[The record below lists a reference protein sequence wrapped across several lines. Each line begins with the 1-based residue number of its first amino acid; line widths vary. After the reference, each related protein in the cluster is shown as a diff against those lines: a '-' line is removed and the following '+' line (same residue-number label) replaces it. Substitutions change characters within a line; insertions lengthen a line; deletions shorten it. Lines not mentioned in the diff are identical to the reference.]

1 VGFTSRISEN
11 HFSIRNYRSELFTI
25 DEYLSFVQA
34 DLEQLR
40 LAVIEILEHVG
51 PETELVHPDVLFELI
66 DLSFRENT
74 IELDAGSTTALLA
87 SGDLSSIEEAELKS
101 NLAPWPVRV
110 SRIRNKSGLLE
121 ANRELIIDYL
131 HDVFP
136 TLDIVQ
142 RAGQMTRYPPSDFE
156 RDSALFQRN
165 MRIEGLFSN
174 RGMLIEDT
182 EVHIDEVKHSIDEII
197 QRIDSTNG

>member
-1 VGFTSRISEN
+1 MGFTSRISEN

-87 SGDLSSIEEAELKS
+87 SGDLSSIEEAELK
-101 NLAPWPVRV
+101 
-110 SRIRNKSGLLE
+110 
-121 ANRELIIDYL
+121 
-131 HDVFP
+131 
-136 TLDIVQ
+136 
-142 RAGQMTRYPPSDFE
+142 
-156 RDSALFQRN
+156 
-165 MRIEGLFSN
+165 
-174 RGMLIEDT
+174 
-182 EVHIDEVKHSIDEII
+182 
-197 QRIDSTNG
+197 